1 MIWHV
6 ELSCHLGLGISA
18 LGSVLWIDSKAATV
32 VTKVAE
38 WAASHSP
45 QSIFPNRYGAAMPIA
60 DPTGINAEIPF
71 FETLTT
77 EKSATVQ
84 LFGVFCSFKV
94 SRNRQV
100 ASFRNSV
107 SFIQLEVWW
116 GEIFKWQ
123 RQQTTNGVGGKP
135 DKEVGCVGTLLVRA
149 KRERS
154 IPTTINKDNYCH
166 KFQLESWPETPH
178 NNDLSW

>member
-77 EKSATVQ
+77 EKSATGAFVEQWQ
-84 LFGVFCSFKV
+84 LY
-94 SRNRQV
+94 
-100 ASFRNSV
+100 
-107 SFIQLEVWW
+107 
-116 GEIFKWQ
+116 
-123 RQQTTNGVGGKP
+123 T
-135 DKEVGCVGTLLVRA
+135 
-149 KRERS
+149 
-154 IPTTINKDNYCH
+154 H
-166 KFQLESWPETPH
+166 
-178 NNDLSW
+178 